1 MGIFDKFKKGF
12 QKSASAFSSGL
23 KEIIVKKEIDD
34 ENLNKIEEFLIQSD
48 VGIEAASEIKK
59 IISTK
64 KIDPNKDLTA
74 EINLILNEYIVSLMK
89 PLENSSFF
97 MKKEKLNATLISGV
111 NGVGKTTSIGKISKI
126 LKTNGNKVMLAASD
140 TFRAAAIE
148 QLENWANKI
157 EEFLIQSDVGVEV
170 ASEIKEIISSKKI
183 DPNKDLKK
191 EINFILKEYITSL
204 MKPLEN
210 KSFFNKKEKLNATLI
225 AGVNGVGKTT
235 SIGKISKIL
244 KTNGNKIMLAA
255 SDTFRAAAIE
265 QLENWA
271 NKVDV
276 QITKSSQGS
285 DPASVA
291 YKAIEDSIKN
301 NFDQV
306 LIDTAGRLQNK
317 KNLMEEYKKIAN
329 VTKKIDPEA
338 PHDVIL
344 ILDATS
350 GQNVINQVQEF
361 NKIIPI
367 TGIIMTKLDGTAK
380 GGILLALAK
389 KYKLPIIALGL
400 GEKEDDLQIFNA
412 ENFADAF
419 IQTN

>member
-1 MGIFDKFKKGF
+1 MGIFDKFKIGF
-12 QKSASAFSSGL
+12 KKSASAFSSGL

-48 VGIEAASEIKK
+48 VGIEAASEIKE

-64 KIDPNKDLTA
+64 
-74 EINLILNEYIVSLMK
+74 EINLILKEYIITLMK
-89 PLENSSFF
+89 PLERSSFF

-111 NGVGKTTSIGKISKI
+111 NGVGKTTSIGKIGKI
-126 LKTNGNKVMLAASD
+126 LKTNGNKVMFAASD

-157 EEFLIQSDVGVEV
+157 
-170 ASEIKEIISSKKI
+170 
-183 DPNKDLKK
+183 N
-191 EINFILKEYITSL
+191 
-204 MKPLEN
+204 
-210 KSFFNKKEKLNATLI
+210 
-225 AGVNGVGKTT
+225 
-235 SIGKISKIL
+235 
-244 KTNGNKIMLAA
+244 
-255 SDTFRAAAIE
+255 
-265 QLENWA
+265 
-271 NKVDV
+271 V
-276 QITKSSQGS
+276 QITKSSKGS

-291 YKAIEDSIKN
+291 YKAIDKAIN
-301 NFDQV
+301 NDFDQV

-329 VTKKIDPEA
+329 VTKKIDPDA

-344 ILDATS
+344 VLDATS
-350 GQNVINQVQEF
+350 GQNIINQVEEF

-380 GGILLALAK
+380 GGILLALAR

-400 GEKEDDLQIFNA
+400 GEKEDDLQIFEA
-412 ENFADAF
+412 EKFAEAF
-419 IQTN
+419 TQIN